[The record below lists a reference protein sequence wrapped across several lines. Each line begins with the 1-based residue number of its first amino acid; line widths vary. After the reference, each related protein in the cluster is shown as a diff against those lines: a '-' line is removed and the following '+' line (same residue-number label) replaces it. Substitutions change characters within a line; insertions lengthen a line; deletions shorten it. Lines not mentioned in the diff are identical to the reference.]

1 MDSQE
6 RARSGLGQDVQRK
19 GAVLGILV
27 AATVLVNLPLYLPL
41 WPELGDWLYPGFFLA
56 LGLMATVPFLLV
68 RMVPRVASF
77 DRQWLPHAWS
87 QWLWFV
93 GMVVLLFVCG
103 VISKPLANMVPLKYT
118 PPLLRDR
125 VSHQIARLPPS
136 FYLESSSFS
145 LARLRKRFSGA
156 ATYLN
161 SCGNSLTR
169 VLHSWFSLSFS
180 PSHIFLSLFL
190 FLEDIRLQLRLF
202 CTAWFWACGG

>member
-1 MDSQE
+1 MSKPMDSQE

-118 PPLLRDR
+118 PPLLR
-125 VSHQIARLPPS
+125 PS
-136 FYLESSSFS
+136 FTPNCTVGDVILYGILIVL
-145 LARLRKRFSGA
+145 LAPIA
-156 ATYLN
+156 EE
-161 SCGNSLTR
+161 
-169 VLHSWFSLSFS
+169 
-180 PSHIFLSLFL
+180 LF
-190 FLEDIRLQLRLF
+190 
-202 CTAWFWACGG
+202 